1 MGMRFQQA
9 KGEQKYLLVL
19 LKYLPILYVDSCKKY
34 YMQYIYIYIYIY
46 TYSTLDIFT
55 MLSLGT
61 WPSEITHDISRC
73 TENTSWGGCGVAPT
87 TNFTCE
93 LPFL

>member
-1 MGMRFQQA
+1 MAELFLNVYSFGKISNANKQFIILTNNMGMRFQQA

-46 TYSTLDIFT
+46 ILI
-55 MLSLGT
+55 
-61 WPSEITHDISRC
+61 P
-73 TENTSWGGCGVAPT
+73 P
-87 TNFTCE
+87 
-93 LPFL
+93 